1 MATEKNPAV
10 EMMEKTQADFAKM
23 SESMRDVAEKSL
35 AQGSDAGEKLRS
47 SLETA
52 TAAAQKSFDVF
63 RDGMSTITTKAMENA
78 SANMEAGMAFIEKV
92 SKARTFAEVLELQG
106 HYFREAF
113 ERLSAQIKEAQEVTL
128 RTAEKAA
135 APVKAEA
142 EKTAA
147 EVAKVT
153 AEVAKSVKAG

>member
-1 MATEKNPAV
+1 MATDKNPAV

-23 SESMRDVAEKSL
+23 SESMRDMAEKSM

-47 SLETA
+47 SMDTA
-52 TAAAQKSFDVF
+52 TAAAQKSFDAL
-63 RDGMSTITTKAMENA
+63 RDGMSTIANKAMENA
-78 SANMEAGMAFIEKV
+78 SANMQAGMAFMEKV

-113 ERLSAQIKEAQEVTL
+113 ERLSAQIKDAQELTL
-128 RTAEKAA
+128 KTAEKAA
-135 APVKAEA
+135 APVKAQA

-147 EVAKVT
+147 EVAKAT
-153 AEVAKSVKAG
+153 ADVAKSVKAG

>member
-1 MATEKNPAV
+1 MAIEKNPAV

-23 SESMRDVAEKSL
+23 SETMRDMAEKSL
-35 AQGSDAGEKLRS
+35 AQGTDASEKLRS
-47 SLETA
+47 SMATA

-63 RDGMSTITTKAMENA
+63 RDGMSTITSKAMENA
-78 SANMEAGMAFIEKV
+78 SANMEAGMDFVEKV
-92 SKARTFAEVLELQG
+92 SKAKTFAEVLELQG

-128 RTAEKAA
+128 KTAEKAA
-135 APVKAEA
+135 APVKAQV

-147 EVAKVT
+147 EIAKAT
-153 AEVAKSVKAG
+153 AEVGKSVRAG

>member
-23 SESMRDVAEKSL
+23 SESMRDMAEKSL

-63 RDGMSTITTKAMENA
+63 RDGMSTITSKAMENA

-92 SKARTFAEVLELQG
+92 SKAKTFAEVLELQG

-128 RTAEKAA
+128 KTAEKAA
-135 APVKAEA
+135 APVKAQA

-147 EVAKVT
+147 EVARAT
-153 AEVAKSVKAG
+153 ADLTKSAKAG